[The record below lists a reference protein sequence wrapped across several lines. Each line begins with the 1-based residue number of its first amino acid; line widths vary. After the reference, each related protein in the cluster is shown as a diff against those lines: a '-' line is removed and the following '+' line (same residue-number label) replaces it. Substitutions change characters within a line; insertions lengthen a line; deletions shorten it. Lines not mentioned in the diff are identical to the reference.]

1 MQLNKKK
8 LINFKKHKLKI
19 DVKNFFSEAKKAIE
33 FRELAK
39 FIYSKAINEIFNNL
53 IKLAKEVK
61 IERKDLDYLSI
72 KNVLNHYNNLNIQKL
87 KKSFQDEIRK
97 NKKDQKILNLLL
109 PTDFLS
115 KADDVYIKKDFIREG
130 NYITSKRVEGKIVD
144 LRKIKNFN
152 LLENKIILLE
162 NADPGYDFIF
172 SKKIKGLITCFG
184 GANSH
189 MSIRCLELDIPAI
202 IGIGSKNFKN
212 ILNRNFIQFDC
223 KQNFFKLI
231 N

>member
-1 MQLNKKK
+1 M
-8 LINFKKHKLKI
+8 
-19 DVKNFFSEAKKAIE
+19 
-33 FRELAK
+33 
-39 FIYSKAINEIFNNL
+39 
-53 IKLAKEVK
+53 K

-162 NADPGYDFIF
+162 IADPGYDFIF
-172 SKKIKGLITCFG
+172 QKIKGLITCFG

-202 IGIGSKNFKN
+202 IGIGSKKF
-212 ILNRNFIQFDC
+212 
-223 KQNFFKLI
+223 
-231 N
+231 

>member
-1 MQLNKKK
+1 M
-8 LINFKKHKLKI
+8 
-19 DVKNFFSEAKKAIE
+19 
-33 FRELAK
+33 
-39 FIYSKAINEIFNNL
+39 
-53 IKLAKEVK
+53 
-61 IERKDLDYLSI
+61 
-72 KNVLNHYNNLNIQKL
+72 
-87 KKSFQDEIRK
+87 
-97 NKKDQKILNLLL
+97 L

-189 MSIRCLELDIPAI
+189 M
-202 IGIGSKNFKN
+202 
-212 ILNRNFIQFDC
+212 
-223 KQNFFKLI
+223 
-231 N
+231 

>member
-1 MQLNKKK
+1 M
-8 LINFKKHKLKI
+8 
-19 DVKNFFSEAKKAIE
+19 
-33 FRELAK
+33 
-39 FIYSKAINEIFNNL
+39 
-53 IKLAKEVK
+53 
-61 IERKDLDYLSI
+61 
-72 KNVLNHYNNLNIQKL
+72 
-87 KKSFQDEIRK
+87 
-97 NKKDQKILNLLL
+97 
-109 PTDFLS
+109 
-115 KADDVYIKKDFIREG
+115 
-130 NYITSKRVEGKIVD
+130 
-144 LRKIKNFN
+144 
-152 LLENKIILLE
+152 LENKIILLE